1 MSFNP
6 LRALALASA
15 FLCVQAPAV
24 AADGVALLKQFVART
39 HAAKG
44 SFVQSIYRAN
54 GGRGEQSSGDFVFE
68 RPNRFRWHYRE
79 PYPQVLVGDGE
90 KLWSYDPELAQVT
103 VKRMGDAL
111 GSTPAAILAGNTDLD
126 ATFTLDDGGEANGL
140 TWAVATPKATDSS
153 FARMKLGFDGSR
165 LVGMEI
171 RDNFGQIT
179 ILKFT
184 AFETNPTIDPA
195 VFTFTPPAGVDVVG
209 DS

>member
-1 MSFNP
+1 MRFNT
-6 LRALALASA
+6 LRSLLVLGAALFTTL
-15 FLCVQAPAV
+15 PAV
-24 AADGVALLKQFVART
+24 AADGVTLLRQFVERT

-44 SFVQSIYRAN
+44 SFVQSIYRSN
-54 GGRGEQSSGDFVFE
+54 GGRGEESSGDFVFQ
-68 RPNRFRWHYRE
+68 RPGKFRWNYAK
-79 PYPQVLVGDGE
+79 PYPQVLVGDGV

-111 GSTPAAILAGNTDLD
+111 GGTPAAILAGDTDLN
-126 ATFTLDDGGEANGL
+126 ASFTLENGGEANGL
-140 TWAVATPKATDSS
+140 IWAVATPKATDSS
-153 FARMKLGFDGSR
+153 FARMKLGFDGTR

-184 AFETNPTIDPA
+184 TFEANPAIDA
-195 VFTFTPPAGVDVVG
+195 SVFHFTPPAGVDVVG